1 MKTYKSFGALAK
13 TLAGCVARMEMSL
26 AVAMEAGAVIVEEA
40 AKAEIGHYQ
49 RENMGD
55 DRGRWEGWAELKPA
69 TKKDRLRQGYDENDP
84 LLRSGEMRDSI
95 EHVSTMK
102 YFVVGSKSDILLWQE
117 LGTARIQP
125 RSVLALA
132 LFRSTP
138 LVMRLIGKTI
148 EKTLAGK
155 K

>member
-1 MKTYKSFGALAK
+1 MKTYKSFGALARTLERCAGK
-13 TLAGCVARMEMSL
+13 LEITLAE
-26 AVAMEAGAVIVEEA
+26 AMEASAVIVENA

-49 RENMGD
+49 RDNMGD
-55 DRGRWEGWAELKPA
+55 DRGRWEAWAELKPA
-69 TKKDRLRQGYDENDP
+69 TKKDRLRKGYAENDP
-84 LLRSGEMRDSI
+84 LLRSGDMRDSI

-117 LGTARIQP
+117 LGTERIPP

-132 LFRSTP
+132 LFRNTP

-148 EKTLAGK
+148 EKTLADK